1 MMKEWLRG
9 RGRQPANWA
18 TLVAVLRNA
27 GFSELAGQVEQ
38 LVPTLTDGGRGGDRI
53 ELTIPCTLTD
63 HQLHSLSQACVSV
76 QSSPSSTE
84 IQPHRRQQ
92 KRSGRE
98 DIDSGEVKR
107 KRICD

>member
-9 RGRQPANWA
+9 SGRQPANWA
-18 TLVAVLRNA
+18 TLVGVLRNA

-38 LVPTLTDGGRGGDRI
+38 LVPTLTEEGRGGDRI
-53 ELTIPCTLTD
+53 KATTPSSLTE
-63 HQLHSLSQACVSV
+63 HQSHRPSQACVSV

-84 IQPHRRQQ
+84 IHPHRRQQ